1 MQLLAER
8 CNVLQVGSE
17 HFYSKDSFRW
27 QFFFA
32 FELQNRQFMICNC
45 CKALL
50 WQPLKNPAWKIE
62 NIIVFFLSCI
72 FFPQFFFYNKC
83 FNLSYPTG
91 FIKTRCIWDKLPIK
105 KNLAKTTHRF
115 FTKIPR
121 EYTYWIDNL
130 FHIYS

>member
-27 QFFFA
+27 QFF
-32 FELQNRQFMICNC
+32 LHLNCKIDSLCNC

-62 NIIVFFLSCI
+62 NIIVFFFNLY
-72 FFPQFFFYNKC
+72 FFSPNFFYNKC

-91 FIKTRCIWDKLPIK
+91 FIKTRCIGDKLPIK

-121 EYTYWIDNL
+121 EYTYWLDNL